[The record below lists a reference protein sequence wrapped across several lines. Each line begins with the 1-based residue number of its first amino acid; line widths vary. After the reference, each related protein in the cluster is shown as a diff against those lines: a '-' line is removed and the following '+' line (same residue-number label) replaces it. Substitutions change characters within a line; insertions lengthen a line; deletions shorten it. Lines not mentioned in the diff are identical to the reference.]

1 MIKSM
6 TGYGKST
13 CRLNNSNFIIEIK
26 TLNSKS
32 FDLYVKLPQ
41 IIRSKETQIRNILS
55 DRIVRGKV
63 ELIVSIETLGNATNF
78 TINKELFKEYY
89 KNIKNISVELD
100 YTLGDN
106 IIATILKLPDVL
118 VSQTTEISK
127 EDWLVFEQSLG
138 EALMQ
143 LNEFRSSEG
152 GHLGAGLID
161 NIENISALLNKIGP
175 FESERIEII
184 REKITKSLNNIIEKG
199 QVDEN
204 RLEQELIYYLEKL
217 DINEE
222 KVRLEK
228 HLQYFIETM
237 KKEDN
242 AGKKLGFI
250 SQEIGR
256 EVNTLGSK
264 AQHAELQKI
273 VIQMKDELE
282 KIKEQLMNVL

>member
-63 ELIVSIETLGNATNF
+63 ELIVSVETLGNATNF

-106 IIATILKLPDVL
+106 IISTILKLPDVL

-127 EDWLVFEQSLG
+127 EDWLVFEQALG

-161 NIENISALLNKIGP
+161 NIENISALLNKIGSY
-175 FESERIEII
+175 ESERIEII

-228 HLQYFIETM
+228 HLHYFIETM